1 MTEKTINCAECN
13 VEFTFE
19 ENPKYPRKY
28 CLSCSAKK
36 KKQYAEKDEKYAEPH
51 TEGYGAPVEQIG
63 ATTEEKAVRVAWKTG
78 NGAKEYHLS
87 PEQVRSNALDL
98 AIKSVKGFEKE
109 FSKERFWEIVKE
121 FEEWINGN

>member
-51 TEGYGAPVEQIG
+51 TEGYGAPVEKVPYTVEHEG
-63 ATTEEKAVRVAWKTG
+63 SPPVKS
-78 NGAKEYHLS
+78 KEYHLS

-98 AIKSVKGFEKE
+98 ALKYEANLDVPKLLSVAGTFEK
-109 FSKERFWEIVKE
+109 
-121 FEEWINGN
+121 WINDN

>member
-28 CLSCSAKK
+28 CLNCSVKK

-51 TEGYGAPVEQIG
+51 TEGYGAPVEKVGTQM
-63 ATTEEKAVRVAWKTG
+63 AR
-78 NGAKEYHLS
+78 NGTKEYHLS
-87 PEQVRSNALDL
+87 PEQVRSNALES
-98 AIKSVKGFEKE
+98 AIALMGADFSTEEYLKRAEK
-109 FSKERFWEIVKE
+109 